1 MNATT
6 FSLHQ
11 FQSRPTLTDTAQ
23 DTIRALQ
30 KMSTQTKQRLE
41 NLALLLGLM
50 LTIASAVKVF
60 VFLPTRV
67 ETLEKSD
74 EAQAAKIDAM
84 ELKASATDV
93 AIAGIMPQLSAIN
106 QGLLRIESDVRE
118 LRRAAAP

>member
-1 MNATT
+1 
-6 FSLHQ
+6 
-11 FQSRPTLTDTAQ
+11 
-23 DTIRALQ
+23 
-30 KMSTQTKQRLE
+30 MSTQTKQRLE
-41 NLALLLGLM
+41 NLALLLGLI

-67 ETLEKSD
+67 ETLEKSAESQASKI
-74 EAQAAKIDAM
+74 EAI

-93 AIAGIMPQLSAIN
+93 AIAGIVPQLSAIN